1 MRKVRRTLL
10 AAAATAALVLSGA
23 TAANA
28 INRVD
33 CSSYDY
39 LWLQS
44 PQTTCWANAGYADV
58 YLASVYG
65 LSAGNNA
72 GYINFSSG
80 GWQTF
85 YHWRTATFPRQAVSL
100 VVIY

>member
-1 MRKVRRTLL
+1 MRKVSRTFL
-10 AAAATAALVLSGA
+10 AAGVAAALVLSSA
-23 TAANA
+23 AAANA

-33 CSSYDY
+33 CSSYEY

-44 PQTTCWANAGYADV
+44 GQTTCWANAGYVDV
-58 YLASVYG
+58 YLADVQG

-72 GYINFSSG
+72 GYIKFSSG

-85 YHWRTATFPRQAVSL
+85 YHWRTAAFPRQAVGL
-100 VVIY
+100 VAIY